1 MANKLKSDELIDLEI
16 FIAQDEKESISYKN
30 SRDAKFYSEAPEY
43 TKKNEIAFLRYW
55 IESMRKVSSSVSAG
69 KLAEGSFL
77 FVSIFLFLIGAFAI
91 GRPISNAFFIKS
103 GGAESI
109 NVAWFAISCVVI
121 PLFLFFSAIFFAPKL
136 GVLIDAFIAWILK
149 IFTKDKASFQAIYA
163 QNKKWILL
171 KGALTA
177 QFLGLGIAFGIF
189 FTQLF
194 SQMFNEY
201 KYSLETT
208 LPSMVTDEAVY
219 ESVKVMSLPWRYVW
233 GETKSYPSLEQ
244 VALSRARNQNEE
256 GAVQSFEVWANFF
269 IMCSFFYGVFL
280 RVLFFI
286 FTKYRISKCF
296 GIHRIL
302 NDRKIND
309 IIKRMAFAA
318 GNPSLNFAF
327 KNKENAEV
335 VLLLRQDLMPF
346 KDIIMMQT
354 KEALQKED
362 INIFEYLFSNEIFSD
377 EFDSV
382 AKKHK
387 IFSIF
392 HLSDDYNEEVFES
405 IGNLVNKYPEKFIN
419 IHILGRYDRANEKF
433 LNPPAIE
440 KSWWERKINSVS
452 TRNLKLF

>member
-43 TKKNEIAFLRYW
+43 AKKNEISFLRYW
-55 IESMRKVSSSVSAG
+55 VESMRKTSSSVSAG
-69 KLAEGSFL
+69 RIAEGAFL
-77 FVSIFLFLIGAFAI
+77 FVSIILFLIGAFAI
-91 GRPISNAFFIKS
+91 GRPISNAFFIKA
-103 GGAESI
+103 GDAESI
-109 NVAWFAISCVVI
+109 NVAWFAISCIAI

-136 GVLIDAFIAWILK
+136 GFFIDAFIAWILK
-149 IFTKDKASFQAIYA
+149 IFSKEKASFQAVYT

-177 QFLGLGIAFGIF
+177 QFLGLGVAFGIF
-189 FTQLF
+189 FSQLF

-208 LPSMVTDEAVY
+208 LPSIVTDEAVY
-219 ESVKVMSLPWRYVW
+219 ESTKFMSLPWRYVW

-244 VALSRARNQNEE
+244 VALSRAGNQNDPE
-256 GAVQSFEVWANFF
+256 ATQSFEVWANFF
-269 IMCSFFYGVFL
+269 IMCSLFYGVFL
-280 RVLFFI
+280 RILFFI
-286 FTKYRISKCF
+286 FTKYRIGKCF
-296 GIHRIL
+296 GLHRIL

-318 GNPSLNFAF
+318 GNPNLNFAF
-327 KNKENAEV
+327 KNRENAEV
-335 VLLLRQDLMPF
+335 LLLLRQDFMPF
-346 KDIIMMQT
+346 KNTIMQIT
-354 KEALQKED
+354 KEVLQKED
-362 INIFEYLFSNEIFSD
+362 INIFEYAFSD
-377 EFDSV
+377 ELFSDTFDSL
-382 AKKHK
+382 AKRHK

-392 HLSDDYNEEVFES
+392 HLSDDYNEEVFEV
-405 IGNLVNKYPEKFIN
+405 IENLVNKYPEKFIN
-419 IHILGRYDRANEKF
+419 IHILGRYDKADEKF
-433 LNPPAIE
+433 LNPPAVE